1 MAGVAKLFDGHI
13 LNKSDEEIDLDDEEY
28 EETIIGLY
36 FTASW
41 CGPCQEFTPKLA
53 KFYEQYSEEKNFEI
67 IYIGSDDDEE
77 SFDEYYEKMPWLRL
91 DFQQRKKVE
100 ELKKK
105 FDIDGIPT
113 LLLLEGESGD
123 VICADATDKIA
134 ADPQGKKFPYHEKK

>member
-13 LNKSDEEIDLDDEEY
+13 LNKSDEKIDLDDEEY

>member
-13 LNKSDEEIDLDDEEY
+13 LNKSDEKIDLDDEEY

-105 FDIDGIPT
+105 FDIDGSPT
-113 LLLLEGESGD
+113 LL
-123 VICADATDKIA
+123 
-134 ADPQGKKFPYHEKK
+134 

>member
-13 LNKSDEEIDLDDEEY
+13 LKKSDEEIDLDDEEY

>member
-28 EETIIGLY
+28 EETTIGLY

-53 KFYEQYSEEKNFEI
+53 KFYEKYSEEKNFEI

-134 ADPQGKKFPYHEKK
+134 ADPQGKQFPYHEKK

>member
-28 EETIIGLY
+28 GETIIGLY

-67 IYIGSDDDEE
+67 IFIGSDDDEE